1 MSNTNGSNDIAEML
15 RLLRESVDNDREK
28 LKEDSEDKQEEIKE
42 PEEIEEE
49 TSPEEDDSDP
59 WYDDEEEES
68 TEDEDV
74 DIEIASEDEREPEE
88 DDDSDPWFNSV
99 SEVTEESIEDLEE
112 TVEEPEEDDDLY
124 DLSDISDD
132 ENIVDTDESEEDEI
146 DVFAYPEDDFCEEE
160 ISPEDSGVIIDVPED
175 EELINAEELVE
186 LESIPEDEII
196 DEEIA
201 EIEELEEDKTDRE
214 ALDETDINLLK
225 NMGYGQSVINE
236 MLVKNESI
244 STVPQYTA
252 GDIAYD
258 NNGAEYVLKKQND
271 EIKADYATQKRNTV
285 IRLII
290 AGFTALLLF
299 VYEYLAFTGA
309 ELPGLL
315 NKAAF
320 PVSHS
325 MISLQLLLI
334 AAAMSLN
341 LISKGISDT
350 FCFRSTPYSAGSV
363 LILLNAI
370 YTIVIAVVRPEDY
383 MLFNSVGAFAAVLLI
398 GYEYA
403 LLINEEKTFDAISF
417 EGQTKYS
424 LEQDNKEKNFGDMPT
439 MRAYSTD
446 FNNSFFDRMSRRVS
460 AYNYLNILMP
470 IVVVMGIVIFTL
482 VLVISENLS
491 SAITAGMM
499 TVNFSLPLGVVGTYS
514 IPMLCAVLS
523 MKKESGAIVGNSSV
537 AGCSNTRFVTFDET
551 DVFPSMKTTY
561 IDLKP
566 AGDRPI
572 SETLGKTS
580 KLFAAIGGPLSHMI
594 ETSGEQ
600 EIGGDVEI
608 ISIFDDGISAKL
620 DSEDM
625 LVGSAGFLEINN
637 IDITASTDY
646 KDDDDSNEILYVAIG
661 GKLAARY
668 YIKYQPDPD
677 FVDAVNDLGA
687 KGISVGIRTRNP
699 GVNSRIIEKRCPE
712 MKYKVY
718 TIKSLSDDEKDLT
731 SHQNTTNGVIVS
743 HGKAITLA
751 RPLLLSL
758 MLEKYYKI
766 DTYIRCA
773 TAFVGI
779 LGVAIFAAMG
789 RIGDMSSLVAVLYQ
803 LAGFIPTGI
812 AAWIICKPKKN
823 NKTKELKK

>member
-42 PEEIEEE
+42 LEEIEEE

-59 WYDDEEEES
+59 WYDDEEEEIV
-68 TEDEDV
+68 EDEDV
-74 DIEIASEDEREPEE
+74 DIEIASEEEREPEE
-88 DDDSDPWFNSV
+88 DDDNDPWFNSV
-99 SEVTEESIEDLEE
+99 SEVPEEVIEE
-112 TVEEPEEDDDLY
+112 VIEEPEEAVEEFVEDYEDLP
-124 DLSDISDD
+124 DNEIT
-132 ENIVDTDESEEDEI
+132 VDTDDAEEDEI
-146 DVFAYPEDDFCEEE
+146 DVFAYPEDDFYEEE

-175 EELINAEELVE
+175 EELINAEDPIEP
-186 LESIPEDEII
+186 ESISEDEII

-201 EIEELEEDKTDRE
+201 EIEELEEDKTDGE

-225 NMGYGQSVINE
+225 NMGYGQSAINE
-236 MLVKNESI
+236 MLVKDKAV
-244 STVPQYTA
+244 STASQHTA
-252 GDIAYD
+252 GDIAYN
-258 NNGAEYVLKKQND
+258 NNGEEYVLKKQND

-299 VYEYLAFTGA
+299 VYEYLAFAGV

-315 NKAAF
+315 DKEAF

-350 FCFRSTPYSAGSV
+350 FCFKSTPYSVGSI

-370 YTIVIAVVRPEDY
+370 YTVVIAVVRPEDY

-403 LLINEEKTFDAISF
+403 LLINEEKTFEAISF
-417 EGQTKYS
+417 EGKTKYS

-446 FNNSFFDRMSRRVS
+446 FNNSFFDRMGRRIS

-470 IVVVMGIVIFTL
+470 AVAGMGIVIFTL
-482 VLVISENLS
+482 VLLISENLS

-499 TVNFSLPLGVVGTYS
+499 TVNFGLPLGVMGAYS

-523 MKKESGAIVGNSSV
+523 MKKESGAIVGHSSV

-551 DVFPSMKTTY
+551 DIFPSMKTTY

-620 DSEDM
+620 DSEEM

-646 KDDDDSNEILYVAIG
+646 KDDDDSNEILYVAIN

-677 FVDAVNDLGA
+677 FVDAVNSLGA

-718 TIKSLSDDEKDLT
+718 TIKSLSDDKKDLT
-731 SHQNTTNGVIVS
+731 SHQSATNGVIVS

-779 LGVAIFAAMG
+779 LWVAIFAAMG

-803 LAGFIPTGI
+803 LAGFIPAGI
-812 AAWIICKPKKN
+812 AAWVICKPKKN
-823 NKTKELKK
+823 NKIKEFKK